1 MNVIQTQSSGFRPF
15 LRKELLEWWKGRAA
29 LVILVAVGGLGIL
42 GTLATRIDE
51 WSGGTTTPGMLQP
64 TANILGAQFHQW
76 ILYAG
81 IFASIGLLTQERATG
96 TLAWTLSKPMSR
108 SSLLFA
114 KWTAAMVMLTAFAVV
129 LPLTIS
135 VGVATWSYGS
145 LPDLAAVAR
154 YGLVLLGLPAFFV
167 ALNLA
172 LATRIG
178 SQAAIAAIAFAVLA
192 VPYFIGA
199 FLPAVTEFW
208 PTSIAAM
215 AVPFATESTLHVPT
229 LASWALALVVIG
241 VSGLVSI
248 NLEDM

>member
-1 MNVIQTQSSGFRPF
+1 VNVIQTQSAGFGPF

-29 LVILVAVGGLGIL
+29 LVMLVAVGGLGIL

-51 WSGGTTTPGMLQP
+51 WTGGTTTSGMLQP
-64 TANILGAQFHQW
+64 TANVLGAKFDQW
-76 ILYAG
+76 ILFAG
-81 IFASIGLLTQERATG
+81 IFASIGILTQERATG

-108 SSLLFA
+108 SALLLA
-114 KWTAAMVMLTAFAVV
+114 KWTAAMVMLTAFTVV
-129 LPLTIS
+129 LPLAIS
-135 VGVATWSYGS
+135 VGVATWSYGTV
-145 LPDLAAVAR
+145 PDLAAVAR
-154 YGLVLLGLPAFFV
+154 YGLVLAALPAFFV

-172 LATRIG
+172 LATRLG

-192 VPYFIGA
+192 VPYFIGG

-215 AVPFATESTLHVPT
+215 AGPFATESTVHVPT
-229 LASWALALVVIG
+229 VAGWAVALLAIGAGGLASF
-241 VSGLVSI
+241 